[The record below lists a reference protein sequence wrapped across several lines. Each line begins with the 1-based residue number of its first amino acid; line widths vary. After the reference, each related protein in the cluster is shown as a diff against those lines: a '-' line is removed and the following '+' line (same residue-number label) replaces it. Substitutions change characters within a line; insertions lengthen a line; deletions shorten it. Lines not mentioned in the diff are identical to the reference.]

1 MKNLKISTND
11 FMVIISGFVY
21 GMYAL
26 FIDNNHRY
34 SNQIAG
40 ILSFIISIW
49 ISISCARSLK
59 N

>member
-1 MKNLKISTND
+1 MKISTND